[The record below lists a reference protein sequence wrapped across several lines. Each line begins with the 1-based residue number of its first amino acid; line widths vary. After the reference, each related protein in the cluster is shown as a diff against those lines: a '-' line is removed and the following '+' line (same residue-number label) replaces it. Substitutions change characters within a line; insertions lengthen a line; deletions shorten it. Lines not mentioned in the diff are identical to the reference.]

1 MDDTPDLTEACQEH
15 PGLDAAEAPLPM
27 LWHMAERAID
37 RALFTAFAKAAS
49 PNTLRAF
56 RGDVLAFDDWCRS
69 RGIPVMPAT
78 PQTVAD
84 FLTQRAEAGNA
95 PASLVR
101 YKASIAKLHKLCRA
115 PDPCQDE
122 LVKLTLAAHRRNVG
136 TAQKQARPLRFRGN
150 VKDPLSDTPRGIN
163 IRAALAACGDAPP
176 ELRDKALLSVAYDT
190 GLRASELVAV
200 AVEDL
205 LEALDPEARLLRIP
219 RSKGDQ
225 EGEGSTAYLSPR
237 SVAALQAWLERAQI
251 SEGPVFR
258 RVIVRRYAA
267 RPGTNVRNTA
277 PLRWN
282 GKGDRRWDGPLFVT
296 KAAKAARAEYDI
308 GTKALHPQS
317 VTPIFRRLLTRAF
330 DAGAFGDLDRQS
342 FQAQLAEISAHS
354 TRVGI
359 NQDYFAS
366 GENLAGIMD
375 ALRWKSPRMP
385 LHYNRNLAAEYGA
398 AGRLLGKMS

>member
-1 MDDTPDLTEACQEH
+1 MHTKSDQTAVSMARGNDEGPDEA
-15 PGLDAAEAPLPM
+15 LPM
-27 LWHMAERAID
+27 LWHRAERAID
-37 RALFTAFAKAAS
+37 RALFAAFAKAAS

-56 RGDVLAFDDWCRS
+56 RGDVLAFDDWCRA
-69 RGIPVMPAT
+69 RGVAVLPAT
-78 PQTVAD
+78 PQTVAG
-84 FLTQRAEAGNA
+84 FLSERGRAGGA
-95 PASLVR
+95 PASLAR

-122 LVKLTLAAHRRNVG
+122 LVKLTIAAHRKDVG
-136 TAQKQARPLRFRGN
+136 SAQKQARPLRFRGS

-163 IRAALAACGDAPP
+163 IRAALGTCGDTPP
-176 ELRDKALLSVAYDT
+176 ELRDKALLSIAYDT

-200 AVEDL
+200 NVDDV
-205 LEALDPEARLLRIP
+205 LEALDPAARLLRIR

-225 EGEGSTAYLSPR
+225 EGEGATAYLSPR
-237 SVAALQAWLERAQI
+237 SVAALQAWLERAEI
-251 SEGPVFR
+251 GEGPVFR

-267 RPGTNVRNTA
+267 RAPAKARNSA

-282 GKGDRRWDGPLFVT
+282 GQWDGPLFVT
-296 KAAKAARAEYDI
+296 KAAKAARVEFDI
-308 GTKALHPQS
+308 GTKALHPHS
-317 VTPIFRRLLTRAF
+317 VTPIFRRMLARAF
-330 DAGAFGDLDRQS
+330 ECGAFGDLDRAT
-342 FQAQLAEISAHS
+342 FETQLAEISAHS